1 MRQNVQVFKY
11 INSRRQRRRRRGKE
25 LGFFVNGLS
34 RELEMPSFM
43 RKMHIFLG
51 FAGVEKG
58 NVGASLLI

>member
-1 MRQNVQVFKY
+1 M
-11 INSRRQRRRRRGKE
+11 
-25 LGFFVNGLS
+25 GFFVNGLS